1 MSFKTEIQDNI
12 AIFTIDNAPSNSI
25 TTEALKALGEL
36 VDRVNG
42 EKALKGLILTGT
54 PMAFCGGYDL
64 VTFTTFSGPDAIV
77 KWFKQDEEILY
88 KLFTCSKPVVA
99 AITGHATAAG
109 MILVQACDYRIIKN
123 NPKVRVGMTEI
134 KLGMALTP
142 MQGEIMIYGLDSL
155 KNWNDV
161 MYKGQLIPAPDAVA
175 TGVID
180 ELADE
185 AELLAKAKA
194 KVCEWIDTPNRPFI
208 KLKASRRRQAAR
220 NAREA
225 INAYEYKDEIAA
237 FTNPA
242 LIAGLK
248 KTLEIILSKSKS

>member
-1 MSFKTEIQDNI
+1 MSFKIEIQDNI

-25 TTEALKALGEL
+25 TTQALQGLGALI
-36 VDRVNG
+36 DRVNS
-42 EKALKGLILTGT
+42 EKALKGIILTGT
-54 PMAFCGGYDL
+54 PTGFCAGYDL
-64 VTFTTFSGPDAIV
+64 VTFTTFSGPADIV
-77 KWFKQDEEILY
+77 EWFKQDEEILY

-109 MILVQACDYRIIKN
+109 MILVQACDYRFIKN

-134 KLGMALTP
+134 KLGMSLTP
-142 MQGEIMIYGLDSL
+142 CQSEIVRFGLDTG
-155 KNWNDV
+155 KNWKEV
-161 MYKGQLIPAPDAVA
+161 MYKGQLIPAPTAVEM
-175 TGVID
+175 GIID
-180 ELADE
+180 ELAEE

-194 KVCEWIDTPNRPFI
+194 KVCEYIDTPNRPFI
-208 KLKASRRRQAAR
+208 RLKAFQKKHAAR

-248 KTLEIILSKSKS
+248 KTLEMILSKSK